1 MKLIHCEF
9 NIDTASVE
17 LRFADGTEISIYTP
31 GVDDEICPTVPMQ
44 TEIDWLIYNEPLTYA
59 RLVFSDEL
67 EQYAR
72 DMAGTHG
79 LKD

>member
-1 MKLIHCEF
+1 MKKLLSCRF

-17 LRFADGTEISIYTP
+17 IRYTDGSQICIYTS
-31 GVDDEICPTVPMQ
+31 GMDDEICPTVPMQ
-44 TEIDWLIYNEPLTYA
+44 TEIDWLIYNEPATYVN
-59 RLVFSDEL
+59 LVFSGEL

-79 LKD
+79 L

>member
-1 MKLIHCEF
+1 MKLVHCEF

-17 LRFADGTEISIYTP
+17 LRFDDGTAISIYTP
-31 GVDDEICPTVPMQ
+31 GVDDEICPTIPMQ

-59 RLVFSDEL
+59 RLVFSGEL
-67 EQYAR
+67 AQYAR

>member
-1 MKLIHCEF
+1 MKLWF
-9 NIDTASVE
+9 D
-17 LRFADGTEISIYTP
+17 DGTEISIYIP
-31 GVDDEICPTVPMQ
+31 VEDDEIFPTVSMQ
-44 TEIDWLIYNEPLTYA
+44 TKIDWLIYNEPLTHA
-59 RLVFSDEL
+59 RLILSGEL

>member
-1 MKLIHCEF
+1 MNTSCEF

-17 LRFADGTEISIYTP
+17 LRFADGTEITIYTP
-31 GVDDEICPTVPMQ
+31 GVDDEICPTIPMQ

-59 RLVFSDEL
+59 RLVFSGEL
-67 EQYAR
+67 AQYAR

-79 LKD
+79 FMD